1 MFFPESR
8 LASCG
13 TVIYAMACPITH
25 FDLTCPIY
33 IKTTPLTQSYTLFI
47 LWRNQDARS
56 QDWPYKRLG
65 VSFH

>member
-33 IKTTPLTQSYTLFI
+33 IKTHSAHAELHLIYIMEES
-47 LWRNQDARS
+47 RR
-56 QDWPYKRLG
+56 
-65 VSFH
+65 